1 MDDFRWYDNDSVA
14 DAREA
19 IRTRFPGS
27 DWAMRADC
35 LDVEIAPGGFSMAD
49 PESVRLAQPV

>member
-1 MDDFRWYDNDSVA
+1 
-14 DAREA
+14 
-19 IRTRFPGS
+19 
-27 DWAMRADC
+27 MRADC